1 MSVPSPWFTDFG
13 RPATGA
19 PRLLCLAGAG
29 AFASEFHAWPAA
41 FAGIADITAIVLP
54 GRERRIREPGIAD
67 MDGLVRQI
75 ATELIRVADP
85 DQPLALFGHSLGALV
100 MFELARHLR
109 SVAGPRPSRLFLS
122 AQSAP
127 GIREPHPPA
136 TSTDAELVDYIR
148 SFGGAPEDV
157 LANTA
162 FMAAYFPGMRADL
175 TLYENYRYL
184 PEPLVEQPITTYRG
198 GSDHTIDPADMRAWA
213 AATSGPCTAVE
224 IAGGGHLFLRTHV
237 HELAA
242 DIGARLLE
250 VSPAGHAG

>member
-1 MSVPSPWFTDFG
+1 MSAPSPWFTDFG

-54 GRERRIREPGIAD
+54 GRERRIRETGITD
-67 MDGLVRQI
+67 MDGLVREI
-75 ATELIRVADP
+75 AAELNEVIDSE
-85 DQPLALFGHSLGALV
+85 QPFSLFGHSLGALV

-109 SVAGPRPSRLFLS
+109 SVAGHRPSRLFVS

-127 GIREPHPPA
+127 GVRETHPPA
-136 TSTDAELVDYIR
+136 ASTDAELVDYIR

-157 LANTA
+157 LANAA

-175 TLYENYRYL
+175 ALYENYRYL
-184 PEPLVEQPITTYRG
+184 PEPLVDQPITTYRG
-198 GSDHTIDPADMRAWA
+198 GSDHTIDPADMRGWA
-213 AATSGPCTAVE
+213 AVTGGPCTAVE
-224 IAGGGHLFLRTHV
+224 IDGGGHLFLRTHLD
-237 HELAA
+237 ELVA
-242 DIGARLLE
+242 DIGARLSE